1 MRRNSSYRTTIQY
14 HHTYVCW
21 QVVGLEIVPDAV
33 KDATHNAEL
42 NNVTNARYICGK
54 AEETLKTCL
63 EQYRDVPVIAVVDPP
78 RAGLHHETLNALR
91 RCNSIKTIVYVMCNP
106 RQCTDNIKRLLGPCS
121 KKLRQMPF
129 RVVKAIPVDLF
140 PHTPHTELVV
150 MLERI
155 EEPGAST
162 SSSSSSSSLSSLS
175 SSPSVP
181 LSSSSSAVTT
191 NFATE
196 AIAVATTEALVIPTA
211 APVENLTVAAVT
223 TPASTALAPGDEV
236 AGPG

>member
-1 MRRNSSYRTTIQY
+1 
-14 HHTYVCW
+14 
-21 QVVGLEIVPDAV
+21 VGLEIVPDAV

-129 RVVKAIPVDLF
+129 RLVKAIPVDLF

-155 EEPGAST
+155 EEPGTST
-162 SSSSSSSSLSSLS
+162 SSSSSSSSPPSSS
-175 SSPSVP
+175 SSPSVSAS
-181 LSSSSSAVTT
+181 SSSSSAVTT
-191 NFATE
+191 NVTTE
-196 AIAVATTEALVIPTA
+196 AIAVANTEAVVSPTA
-211 APVENLTVAAVT
+211 ARVENVTVAAAT